1 MLLRVLAIANLAL
14 AVAVGWLL
22 YTVTTWG
29 EGINCDRARSLR
41 DLCSEPTDPATLL
54 LVSVMPVATVA
65 ALVFIAFQL
74 RSKNTKAAAL
84 LLMLF
89 PFAVGI
95 ESLRVL
101 TP

>member
-29 EGINCDRARSLR
+29 EGINCDRARSLG
-41 DLCSEPTDPATLL
+41 DLCSEPMDPATLL
-54 LVSVMPVATVA
+54 LVSVMPVATAA
-65 ALVFIAFQL
+65 ALVFIAFRL

-101 TP
+101 AP